1 MDVAGSKEL
10 VSQGVFTVRNGG
22 TLTRNVLFEPKSH
35 KTKYIVTVELNG
47 LNLSIHYYG
56 VTS

>member
-1 MDVAGSKEL
+1 VDDAAGKEL
-10 VSQGVFTVRNGG
+10 ATRGVFTVKNGG
-22 TLTRNVLFEPKSH
+22 ALSRNVLFEPKSH
-35 KTKYIVTVELNG
+35 KTKYIVTVELSG